1 MLKRILVALDSS
13 NLSAQV
19 VTTVQQLQLPADAE
33 IVVAHVLDQS
43 KADLEVAS
51 DRPPVLTE
59 AIPKDSLEKL
69 EAYQAALPTESS
81 LEVVA
86 GDPAEEIIRLANIHK
101 ADLIVIGSRGLTG
114 VDRILQRSVSGQ
126 VVEEAHC
133 SVLVVRPTA

>member
-19 VTTVQQLQLPADAE
+19 ITTVQQLQLPADAE

-43 KADLEVAS
+43 KSDLEVAS
-51 DRPPVLTE
+51 DRPPVSTE

-101 ADLIVIGSRGLTG
+101 TDLIVIGSRGLTG
-114 VDRILQRSVSGQ
+114 VDRILQRSVSSQ

-133 SVLVVRPTA
+133 SVLVVRPIA